1 MGAPY
6 NLPNPNSRYYCQPEI
21 VESFQCQTSKSYK
34 CPHAGC
40 QASWNKDEKAFICPC
55 HGSKFDKDGKLL
67 RGPAT
72 EGLSCQKKIKN

>member
-6 NLPNPNSRYYCQPEI
+6 NLPNPNSRYYCESEI

-72 EGLSCQKKIKN
+72 EGLNCQKKE